1 MFPLIAWAALAG
13 CTSVYEAQPG
23 DIVLQNDSYRLIIG
37 ADARAR
43 SLVLLGEDETELL
56 DVREGTPLFST
67 TQERPFNNELK
78 LATPNK
84 RRSYQANRIR
94 REGDKLI
101 VGFECVPYEASVQF
115 RLEAGYLTFMLD
127 DFIVPEEHGYGRMKM
142 DRPPVAEFRLMQ
154 LPVAERAN
162 FGDWLNVMW
171 DDAAAVAVAG
181 VQPQVLID
189 HENRP
194 GFRVMTADLRP
205 GMMLRGGKVAVVVGR
220 GREAFLKSL
229 ESVEEAFDLPRGVKS
244 RRSPLLNRSIYT
256 SWDITPK
263 TIDRHLEYAKRGGFQ
278 MMLINVGS
286 IVKSAGYAGYELL
299 GDYDWRPEY
308 PEGAKSLR
316 EMLGKI
322 RAAGIVP
329 GLHTLQT
336 HIGVRS
342 RYVTPVLDP
351 RLNKKRRFMLARPIP
366 ETGEPGEIFVEEPTV
381 DAPMYEG
388 ARVLAFGGE
397 AFSYEGYSTVPPY
410 RFTGVKRGHYETRAA
425 AHPQGEIGGV
435 LDVCEYGGR
444 TIYIDQN
451 TSLQDEIA
459 LKIKQICDCGML
471 FCYLDGAEGVNP
483 PCNAHVALSQLR
495 VVRTFDRMPIFT
507 EGAAKS
513 HFSWHLQA
521 GANAFDVFPPE
532 KFKAMIVKFP
542 QAEAPAMAKDMT
554 RVDFGWWGL
563 YPGLQP
569 DMWEF
574 GTSRAAAWDCPA
586 AIQMP
591 LDRVGKVA
599 RLDDC
604 LEVMRR
610 WEAVRVRGWLTAEM
624 KERLKSSTQEH
635 HLYLNRRGEYELH
648 EIEMLPTPARAK
660 NARGFV
666 FEREGK
672 TVLAYWHMTG
682 AAQIELAMESPMT
695 CPLDKMRYCETE
707 LSVAEVKA
715 AWAAAVEK

>member
-56 DVREGTPLFST
+56 DIREGTPLFST

-351 RLNKKRRFMLARPIP
+351 RLNKKRRFTLARPIP